1 MRAALTFPPAP
12 FLSHAAGEEGGYA
25 TTPSPQPPSSPPRE
39 AEEEVRVAVAI
50 LRLHLATMPRP
61 SDHPSPAARERG
73 WGCERPAALSFTA
86 LVGTG
91 FKPAGWVN
99 DGRSGRRLS
108 FIALVGTG
116 FKPVPPSVFLRQGA
130 VATIHE
136 LLANIGFNPV
146 PPSVFL
152 RQTWRPPQGPQRGS
166 GAGGAGDPLTQ
177 WLRTVRSR

>member
-1 MRAALTFPPAP
+1 V
-12 FLSHAAGEEGGYA
+12 EA
-25 TTPSPQPPSSPPRE
+25 TAR
-39 AEEEVRVAVAI
+39 
-50 LRLHLATMPRP
+50 
-61 SDHPSPAARERG
+61 PAARERG
-73 WGCERPAALSFTA
+73 WGCGRPAALSFIALVGTGFKPAGWVNDGRSGRRLSFTA

-116 FKPVPPSVFLRQGA
+116 FKPAGWVNDGRSGRRLSFIALVGTGFNPVPTSVFLRQGA

-136 LLANIGFNPV
+136 LLANIGSNPV

-166 GAGGAGDPLTQ
+166 GAGGAGDPQLCLSPR
-177 WLRTVRSR
+177 W

>member
-1 MRAALTFPPAP
+1 M
-12 FLSHAAGEEGGYA
+12 EA
-25 TTPSPQPPSSPPRE
+25 TAR
-39 AEEEVRVAVAI
+39 
-50 LRLHLATMPRP
+50 
-61 SDHPSPAARERG
+61 PAARERG
-73 WGCERPAALSFTA
+73 WGCGLPAALSFTA

-91 FKPAGWVN
+91 FKLAFLNSPIVRDDTTVFHRVGRDGFQPRPSERISETDVDATARPAARERGWGC
-99 DGRSGRRLS
+99 GRPAALS

-152 RQTWRPPQGPQRGS
+152 RQTWRLPQGPQRGS
-166 GAGGAGDPLTQ
+166 GAGGAGGPQLCLSPR
-177 WLRTVRSR
+177 W

>member
-12 FLSHAAGEEGGYA
+12 YLSHAAGEEGGYA

-61 SDHPSPAARERG
+61 SDHPSPAAREWG
-73 WGCERPAALSFTA
+73 WGCGRPAALSFTA

-91 FKPAGWVN
+91 SK
-99 DGRSGRRLS
+99 S
-108 FIALVGTG
+108 
-116 FKPVPPSVFLRQGA
+116 
-130 VATIHE
+130 
-136 LLANIGFNPV
+136 V

-152 RQTWRPPQGPQRGS
+152 RQTWRPPQGPQHGS
-166 GAGGAGDPLTQ
+166 GAGGAGDCATIASQ
-177 WLRTVRSR
+177 WLPPDGRHPPPHQSPVVDYHRLKSQLLVMFRRSVAVNEWLPDQVRSD

>member
-1 MRAALTFPPAP
+1 M
-12 FLSHAAGEEGGYA
+12 EA
-25 TTPSPQPPSSPPRE
+25 TAR
-39 AEEEVRVAVAI
+39 
-50 LRLHLATMPRP
+50 
-61 SDHPSPAARERG
+61 PAARERG
-73 WGCERPAALSFTA
+73 WGCGRPAALSFTA

-136 LLANIGFNPV
+136 LLANIGCNPV

-166 GAGGAGDPLTQ
+166 GRGCGRPSPSPQPPSSPTLRERKGGMPPHLLPSPLPLPHGKRKRRFASQ
-177 WLRTVRSR
+177 